1 MKLSVIINVD
11 SIAIGQ
17 LLIKSF
23 SWEIECHVSVPQP
36 FTTFKKRYDSIR
48 KDVLYNILTKFG
60 KPETFVTVIHSFIH
74 SLIYYSSFVPNYWH
88 KTCQ

>member
-36 FTTFKKRYDSIR
+36 FIKFKKGYDSIR

-60 KPETFVTVIHSFIH
+60 KPETIVTMIL